1 MYMKQVDSVLVSEL
15 KEMAEQMYGDLVKA
29 VVDVEKSILVVDM
42 EMHADGEQYLLENG
56 SDQASLWGINFYPDQ
71 YGTKEFIEFDS
82 LINIR
87 PKQQNMSRE
96 VQDGETRKR
105 IRNIVESI
113 VQS

>member
-1 MYMKQVDSVLVSEL
+1 
-15 KEMAEQMYGDLVKA
+15 MAEQMYGDLVKA
-29 VVDVEKSILVVDM
+29 VVDVEKGVLVVDM

-56 SDQASLWGINFYPDQ
+56 SEQTSLWGINLYPGQ
-71 YGTKEFIEFDS
+71 YRTDEFIEFDS

-96 VQDGETRKR
+96 VQDEETRKR
-105 IRNIVESI
+105 IHDIVESI